1 MTRQWFFLIFLSY
14 IGVAS
19 VALSEAF
26 ASDPRSVY
34 SNRSGV
40 KALIDKKA
48 ASSQNDF
55 LKALETEPQEARLH
69 INLGIAYQANKDLER
84 AVKEFQTALR
94 FAQSDEIKFYA
105 NFNTA
110 QALGSKNL
118 DLALRYYQ
126 NALQFN
132 PDSTETKHNIELLMQ
147 SKNGG
152 GGEGDQENKEKKPEE
167 EDKGQDR
174 SNERRPNEPEPYKGK
189 ELKEQDVQNI
199 LDELKN
205 QDQRVRAKENSSAKE
220 RSLDKDW

>member
-1 MTRQWFFLIFLSY
+1 MRLLLILCLFLVFSQDN
-14 IGVAS
+14 
-19 VALSEAF
+19 F

-34 SNRSGV
+34 NNRNGV
-40 KALIDKKA
+40 KSLMDKKA
-48 ASSQNDF
+48 ASSQNEF

-69 INLGIAYQANKDLER
+69 LNLGIAYQATKDVDR

-94 FAQSDEIKFYA
+94 FAETDDMKFFA

-110 QALGSKNL
+110 QAIAGKNV

-126 NALQFN
+126 KALKFR
-132 PDSTETKHNIELLMQ
+132 PDSIETKHNIELLMQ
-147 SKNGG
+147 GKAGG
-152 GGEGDQENKEKKPEE
+152 DGEGDQKDKDKKDDG

-174 SNERRPNEPEPYKGK
+174 TNERQSNDPEPYKGK

-199 LDELKN
+199 LEELKN
-205 QDQRVRAKENSSAKE
+205 QDQKVRAKENSSAKE